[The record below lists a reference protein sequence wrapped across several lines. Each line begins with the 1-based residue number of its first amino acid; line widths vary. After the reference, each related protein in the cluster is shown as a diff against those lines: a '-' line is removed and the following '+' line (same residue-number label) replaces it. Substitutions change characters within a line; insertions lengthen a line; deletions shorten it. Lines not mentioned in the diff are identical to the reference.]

1 MTSQGCV
8 LRPWLAPAVW
18 VACALLAPARA
29 ALQTALEPGAAL
41 EPVLAPG
48 PFPVGF
54 RSTWASDEGRTYRTA
69 FDEGRTYGAEKAP
82 RPVLVQL
89 WYPARAADTGA
100 RMTHG
105 EYFDLAA
112 REPRVA
118 ALAKATAVYALG
130 VLVQQVFGEP
140 ESGLD
145 DEERAE
151 LELLLAEPTGC
162 VRGAEPAEG
171 PFPLV
176 VYHSGAGSSFEDNA
190 RLCEF
195 LASHGYVVLGS
206 SFLEA
211 DGSGLGIDAERG
223 SAEDAQF
230 LVRWARSLSFAD
242 WRRVALVGHSAGAQA
257 WLRFAAQPACVADAL
272 VLLDTTQ
279 DYYGPSLP
287 LHEALVREVGAGVA
301 HLTRPLLV
309 AAGPDAVFA
318 LCDTL
323 VQAERTYLTMP
334 DLGHDE
340 YISQG
345 LQRLERLARRA
356 AEGRPADPEE
366 LARMPGVRASYRTLC
381 ESVRSFL
388 DAALG
393 RGAADFDARL
403 ALARERPWSDR
414 VACLVRAPRG
424 ASGPEPYDLD
434 SPVPPTPRQFARLMK
449 EQGAAIACEV
459 LERFRGLEPRGPL
472 YTSTMLAGSLLHG
485 LAAEGRKDEAALYY
499 ATLRAIPL
507 RALGLFEFLADIST
521 MQGKTEQALEFLR
534 LACEL
539 DPADRALAAKLRA
552 LEAPSGR

>member
-1 MTSQGCV
+1 MIPQGC
-8 LRPWLAPAVW
+8 LLPPWLAPVVF
-18 VACALLAPARA
+18 VACALLAPAGA
-29 ALQTALEPGAAL
+29 ALQTAREPL
-41 EPVLAPG
+41 LAPG
-48 PFPVGF
+48 PFAVGF
-54 RSTWASDEGRTYRTA
+54 RSSWASDEGRTYRTA
-69 FDEGRTYGAEKAP
+69 FDEGHTYGAEKAP

-89 WYPARAADTGA
+89 WYPARATDAGA

-112 REPRVA
+112 GEPRVA
-118 ALAKATAVYALG
+118 ALAKATSAYAFG
-130 VLVQQVFGEP
+130 VFVQQVFGEP
-140 ESGLD
+140 EAGLD

-206 SFLEA
+206 AFLEA
-211 DGSGLGIDAERG
+211 DGSALGIDAQRG

-257 WLRFAAQPACVADAL
+257 WMRFAAQPACVADAL

-287 LHEALVREVGAGVA
+287 LHEALVREVRAGVA

-323 VQAERTYLTMP
+323 VQAERTYLTVP

-345 LQRLERLARRA
+345 LQRLELLARRA
-356 AEGRPADPEE
+356 AQGRPAAPQE
-366 LARMPGVRASYRTLC
+366 LARTPAVRASYRALC

-414 VACLVRAPRG
+414 AACLVRVPRG

-434 SPVPPTPRQFARLMK
+434 SPAPPTPRQFARLMR
-449 EQGAAIACEV
+449 EQGAASACEV
-459 LERFRGLEPRGPL
+459 LERFRDLEPRGPL

-499 ATLRAIPL
+499 AALRAIPL
-507 RALGLFEFLADIST
+507 PALGLFEFLADIST
-521 MQGKTEQALEFLR
+521 MQGKSEQALEFLR

-539 DPADRALAAKLRA
+539 DPADEALAAKLRA